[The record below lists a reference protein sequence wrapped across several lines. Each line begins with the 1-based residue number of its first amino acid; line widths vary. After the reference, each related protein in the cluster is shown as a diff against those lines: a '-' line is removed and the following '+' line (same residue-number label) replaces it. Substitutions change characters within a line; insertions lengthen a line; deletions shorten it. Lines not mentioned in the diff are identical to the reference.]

1 MKGKMVTPFKK
12 KNEMRRERRNRNR
25 VPDNIIIA
33 IHKDTGEH
41 RIETV
46 GFNTQKKGWEW
57 PWVRKSHKV
66 TGKIEP

>member
-1 MKGKMVTPFKK
+1 
-12 KNEMRRERRNRNR
+12 MRRERRNRNR

-46 GFNTQKKGWEW
+46 GFNTQKKGWGW
-57 PWVRKSHKV
+57 PWVRKSIKV
-66 TGKIEP
+66 WKMYQKKKKKKSKTNVSI